1 MILNNESTEPI
12 YLQIARWLEDE
23 ILSGRI
29 GSDEKI
35 YSQYQ
40 LAEIFHINPATAAK
54 GISLLLDEG
63 LVYQKRGLGTF
74 LQPDAREK
82 IRAQRIAG
90 NLNQMIDSLL
100 VEAEQL
106 GISSEKLLALIDDKI
121 AEADGKIELRE
132 AKKDEEKAEREEMG
146 TREESKKTTERTRGQ
161 KGSGQDE

>member
-29 GSDEKI
+29 GPDEKI

-82 IRAQRIAG
+82 IRAQRIER

-100 VEAEQL
+100 IEAEQL
-106 GISSEKLLALIDDKI
+106 GISSDKLLAMI
-121 AEADGKIELRE
+121 G
-132 AKKDEEKAEREEMG
+132 EKAELA
-146 TREESKKTTERTRGQ
+146 RGQ
-161 KGSGQDE
+161 KGRGQDE